1 MKYTFRRTKL
11 SELYKEIGKYL
22 RENFKKEILGIGMG
36 NGLIRI
42 SLLLIISLFLTT
54 VQWGVFVLFL
64 TVLLFG
70 LMSVTIV
77 VMKKAGKKKEE
88 ESWHK

>member
-1 MKYTFRRTKL
+1 MPCVIIV
-11 SELYKEIGKYL
+11 LYRLLGKYL

-54 VQWGVFVLFL
+54 VQWGIFVLIMAIFL
-64 TVLLFG
+64 FA
-70 LMSVTIV
+70 LMSLMIIA
-77 VMKKAGKKKEE
+77 MKKAGKAKEE
-88 ESWHK
+88 NLWHR